1 MSMCCGFAASIACSL
16 RATAQLAPDNGMR
29 PADIRWD
36 AISHT
41 TAFITPQQKLSD
53 CTIVMRDGRIVA
65 VGPSASTPIPQG
77 ATEHDGRSWT
87 VTAGFIEP
95 CLMIDSATAAKTA
108 ASEAA
113 AHWNPHVTPQIRAQD
128 LVPPNSELQREM
140 RALGFTVAALY
151 PNSGVFRGSGSVVLL
166 GEDRDAVRLIGSG
179 VGPFVGM
186 SRARDEMPTR
196 SNDDRASV
204 YPQSQ
209 MGVVALIRQ
218 TLRDARWRKQS
229 AQAWADHPQVNA
241 PPTASPSLDA
251 LAPAVNGG
259 RVFFDCASWLEPL
272 RACAIGRDCGVGV
285 VILASGQEFRHL
297 DEFAAQRVPAVV
309 PLRFPAAVEVPSER
323 QSESLSFT
331 ELAAWAA
338 APANPSRLIAAGVP
352 VSLTTARL
360 ERRSDFPARVRDAMV
375 AGLTE
380 PQLIAS
386 LTTEPAALLGLE
398 STLGTIAVGKSAN
411 LTVSEGSP
419 FAPESRI
426 VQVWVAGR
434 RIETT
439 GGSDGAAAREFTGP
453 TRSSVTLPSGQTR
466 VIEIDPR
473 KRKLTVTTMLDGGK
487 TRAHNARQVQ
497 LQPLQGSCILDGEAL
512 DMQGVLRCNFRSDE
526 RAITLEVEREDGTRV
541 TLTAAA
547 MKAADD
553 AKTPA
558 ESEKADAANSS
569 KAKSDD
575 KKDGGWPTPRPAL
588 AFTAPFGDFGQ
599 PAPPHAESVLFK
611 SATVWTS
618 AASGIMTDCDVL
630 VQGGRISAVG
640 HGIQV
645 PAATRTI
652 DCTGMHLT
660 PGMIDCHSHTG
671 VDGSVNEA
679 TEACSAEVRIGDVID
694 PDDVNWYRQLAGG
707 VTCVNQLH
715 GSANPIGG
723 QNSVVKLKWGS
734 PLASWPAAGA
744 KPGIKF
750 ALGENVVRPR
760 GRYPQT
766 RMGVEAYLRDRFQ
779 AALEYRAAQAAFNTN
794 PDRARLAPV
803 REDLELETLA
813 EILEGK
819 RIIHCHSYRQDE
831 ILMLLRLA
839 DELGFRIG
847 TLQHVLEGYKVADA
861 IARHGAGASCFSDWW
876 AYKMEVMDAIP
887 WAGAIMHRQQVVVS
901 FNSDSNELARRLNV
915 EAAKAVKYGGL
926 DPAAALCFVTI
937 HPARQIGFGERTGS
951 IEVGKDA
958 DLALWSGDPLSPMS
972 VCQQTWI
979 DGALH
984 FDRAVDLAMRPTR
997 EKERRALIL
1006 AMAEARK
1013 SQGSARDGRG
1023 GAASSWMS
1031 GESEDE
1037 NAEAVD
1043 SDTPNQPAPPP
1054 QRLLSRM
1061 IDAREA
1067 FLLGWWRSGRPIE
1080 SIFSRGDC
1088 GCVETAP

>member
-1 MSMCCGFAASIACSL
+1 MRCGFAASVVCSSQ
-16 RATAQLAPDNGMR
+16 ATAQLAPDNGMR

-36 AISHT
+36 AITHT
-41 TAFITPQQKLSD
+41 TAFITPHQKVTD
-53 CTIVMRDGRIVA
+53 CTILMRDGKIVA
-65 VGPSASTPIPQG
+65 VGPSASTPIPAG
-77 ATEHDGRSWT
+77 ATEHDGRAWT

-95 CLMIDSATAAKTA
+95 CLVIDSTAAAKTA

-113 AHWNPHVTPQIRAQD
+113 AHWNSQVTPQIRAQD
-128 LVPPNSELQREM
+128 LAPPTNDLQREM
-140 RALGFTVAALY
+140 RSLGFTVAALY
-151 PNSGVFRGSGSVVLL
+151 PSSGIFRGSGNVVLL
-166 GEDRDAVRLIGSG
+166 GEDRDAVRLIGDG

-186 SRARDEMPTR
+186 SRPREDMAGRWD
-196 SNDDRASV
+196 DDRTGI

-229 AQAWADHPQVNA
+229 AQAWERHPQVNA
-241 PPTASPSLDA
+241 PSTASPALDA
-251 LAPAVNGG
+251 LAPAVDGG
-259 RVFFDCASWLEPL
+259 RIFFDCASWLEPL
-272 RACAIGRDCGVGV
+272 RACAVGRDCGVGV
-285 VILASGQEFRHL
+285 VVLASGQEFRHL
-297 DEFAAQRVPAVV
+297 DEFAAQKVPTVV

-323 QSESLSFT
+323 LSESLSFT

-338 APANPSRLIAAGVP
+338 APSNPSRLIAAGVP

-380 PQLIAS
+380 PQLIAA
-386 LTTEPAALLGLE
+386 LTTEPAALLGLT
-398 STLGTIAVGKSAN
+398 STLGTIQVGKSAN
-411 LTVSEGSP
+411 LTISEGP
-419 FAPESRI
+419 LFAPKSRV

-434 RIETT
+434 RIDTT
-439 GGSDGAAAREFTGP
+439 GGTDGAAPREFVGP
-453 TRSSVTLPSGQTR
+453 TRASIVLPSGQTR
-466 VIEIDPR
+466 LLEIDPR
-473 KRKLTVTTMLDGGK
+473 KKTLTVTAMLDGGK
-487 TRAHNARQVQ
+487 SSAHNARHVR
-497 LQPLQGSCILDGEAL
+497 LQTLQGSCILDGKAL
-512 DMQGVLRCNFRSDE
+512 DLQGLLRCNFRSDG
-526 RAITLEVEREDGTRV
+526 RTITLEAECEDGKRV
-541 TLTAAA
+541 TFTAVAVAPDDAA
-547 MKAADD
+547 KTSDDPAKVADAKRDD
-553 AKTPA
+553 AK
-558 ESEKADAANSS
+558 EDS
-569 KAKSDD
+569 KED
-575 KKDGGWPTPRPAL
+575 GWPTPRPAL
-588 AFTAPFGDFGQ
+588 AVTAPFGDFGQ
-599 PAPPHAESVLFK
+599 PAPPHTEDVLFK

-618 AASGIMTDCDVL
+618 AASGIVRDCDVL

-640 HGIQV
+640 KGLNA
-645 PAATRTI
+645 PATVRII
-652 DCTGMHLT
+652 DCSGLHLT
-660 PGMIDCHSHTG
+660 PGMVDCHSHTG

-679 TEACSAEVRIGDVID
+679 TEACTAEVRIGDVID

-734 PLASWPAAGA
+734 PLSSWPARSA

-779 AALEYRAAQAAFNTN
+779 AAREYRAAQVAFNSN

-839 DELGFRIG
+839 DEFGFRVG

-887 WAGAIMHRQQVVVS
+887 WAGAIMHGEDVVVS

-926 DPAAALCFVTI
+926 DPATALRFVTI
-937 HPARQIGFGERTGS
+937 HPARQIGMGERTGS

-958 DLALWSGDPLSPMS
+958 DLVVWSGDPLSPLS

-984 FDRAVDLAMRPTR
+984 FDRAGDLALRPKR
-997 EKERRALIL
+997 EGERREVIL
-1006 AMAEARK
+1006 AMAAERKPRRSSREGDGGEAR
-1013 SQGSARDGRG
+1013 SRTGDAPNGEEAE
-1023 GAASSWMS
+1023 GA
-1031 GESEDE
+1031 ED
-1037 NAEAVD
+1037 
-1043 SDTPNQPAPPP
+1043 DTTDQPAAPP
-1054 QRLLSRM
+1054 QRLLGRM

-1088 GCVETAP
+1088 GCVEAAP